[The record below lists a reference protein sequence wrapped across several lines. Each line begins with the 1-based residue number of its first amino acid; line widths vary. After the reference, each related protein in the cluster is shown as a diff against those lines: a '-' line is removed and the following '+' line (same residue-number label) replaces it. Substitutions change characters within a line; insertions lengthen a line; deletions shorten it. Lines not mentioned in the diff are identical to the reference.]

1 MNSPTK
7 LINGGVAVDD
17 RGSIRFVND
26 FDFSGV
32 KRFYQIST
40 HSDLKG
46 FIRAWH
52 GHKKEGKYVYVAK
65 GSAVV
70 GAVKM
75 EVRGD
80 LNDISDA
87 LIEPEG
93 KPERFILS
101 AEAPKVLWIP
111 PGYANGF
118 MALEPKTIIQF
129 FATST
134 LEDSL
139 NDDIRFPADRWNIWD
154 IEQR

>member
-1 MNSPTK
+1 MDSPT

-32 KRFYQIST
+32 KRFYQICS

-46 FIRAWH
+46 FVRAWH
-52 GHKKEGKYVYVAK
+52 GHRKEGKYVYVAK
-65 GSAVV
+65 GSAIV

-80 LNDISDA
+80 LNDIHDA
-87 LIEPEG
+87 LIEKEG
-93 KPERFILS
+93 EPQRFVLS
-101 AEAPKVLWIP
+101 SQSPKVLWIP

-118 MALEPKTIIQF
+118 MSLEPDTIVQF
-129 FATST
+129 FSTSS

-139 NDDIRFPADRWNIWD
+139 EDDIRFPADTWNIWD